1 MKKYISLI
9 SLFAASS
16 LLWFI
21 GAASIIVTFPANFE
35 AEKEFGG
42 YFFGSIMTLISF
54 VLFFELAKKLN
65 IDTSPIKRRLF

>member
-9 SLFAASS
+9 SLFAASA

-21 GAASIIVTFPANFE
+21 GAVSIIVNLPGTIDAS
-35 AEKEFGG
+35 KEFEG
-42 YFFGSIMTLISF
+42 YFFGSIMTLISL

-65 IDTSPIKRRLF
+65 IDISPIKRRLP